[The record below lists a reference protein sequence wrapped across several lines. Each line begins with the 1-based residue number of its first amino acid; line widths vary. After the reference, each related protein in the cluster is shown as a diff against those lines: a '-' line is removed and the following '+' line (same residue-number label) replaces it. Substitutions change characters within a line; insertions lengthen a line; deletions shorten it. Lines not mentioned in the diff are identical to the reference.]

1 MPFAMVAAELRSSQS
16 QQGPEPFPAG
26 GHQMRGQLRDQRHLA
41 LHPLNDQ
48 AVAGFQIILDKRRQR
63 GQGIFPPTPIL
74 ARHLLRR

>member
-1 MPFAMVAAELRSSQS
+1 MPFALIAAELRGSQS
-16 QQGPEPFPAG
+16 QQGPQPFPAG
-26 GHQMRGQLRDQRHLA
+26 GHQMRGQLRDLRHLA

-48 AVAGFQIILDKRRQR
+48 AVAGFQIILDKRCQR